1 MDDERASGATRP
13 EQEEAA
19 AAALAFVRE
28 GVLVCDRGW
37 RLILANGAAGRL
49 LGVRPEDLPGRDLR
63 AVLPAARTERVAEV
77 LRRAAAGEGGEVA
90 IRLGP
95 DERWL
100 HLRCEPRPAGGVV
113 CCLDEVS
120 ERRRWAAEEA
130 QLREQLH
137 QARRMAA
144 LGRLA
149 GGVSHDFN
157 NMLSVILAN
166 TAMALD
172 RVEAGSGV
180 HRHLMEIRGAAARS
194 VEINR
199 HLRAFARDEP
209 ATPRVLDVNETVN
222 ETLGMLESL
231 VGDGVTL
238 HWQPSAGLPPV
249 RLDPTHLGQMLILL
263 CADACEEMS
272 GVGCLTLATAA
283 AAVAGTA
290 GQVSLT
296 LRHSGRGATGAG
308 TATGLAMVEA
318 MVGRLGGRVEVERDP
333 VLGVTVRLH
342 LPARQPGEGDP
353 DPAADTGE
361 PLVGGDET
369 LLIVD
374 DETSILKIAQ
384 RMLETLGYTVL
395 PAAGPA
401 HALRLAQ
408 HYSGPIHLLLTDV
421 IMPEMGGHDLVPKI
435 QALHPG
441 IRVVY
446 MSGYPLHLIAGLVVL
461 DAGLP
466 LLAKPFSFPD
476 LAGKIRAVLDGD

>member
-1 MDDERASGATRP
+1 
-13 EQEEAA
+13 
-19 AAALAFVRE
+19 
-28 GVLVCDRGW
+28 
-37 RLILANGAAGRL
+37 
-49 LGVRPEDLPGRDLR
+49 
-63 AVLPAARTERVAEV
+63 
-77 LRRAAAGEGGEVA
+77 
-90 IRLGP
+90 
-95 DERWL
+95 
-100 HLRCEPRPAGGVV
+100 
-113 CCLDEVS
+113 
-120 ERRRWAAEEA
+120 
-130 QLREQLH
+130 
-137 QARRMAA
+137 MAA

-231 VGDGVTL
+231 VGDGIAL

-318 MVGRLGGRVEVERDP
+318 MVGRLDGRVEVERDP
-333 VLGVTVRLH
+333 VLGTTVRLH
-342 LPARQPGEGDP
+342 LPAREPGEGDP

-361 PLVGGDET
+361 PPVGGNET

-384 RMLETLGYTVL
+384 RMLEALGYTVL

-421 IMPEMGGHDLVPKI
+421 IMPEMGGHDLVPKSRPCTPASGWCTGPAPRSTSSRAWWCSTPACPCSPNPSPSRTWPARSARCSTATEAVRRRLPARH
-435 QALHPG
+435 QPPAALKPAAGRGITRDQRPAPG
-441 IRVVY
+441 RPRRFHDTKGGQTGWEQRTGRSSRRTTTCW
-446 MSGYPLHLIAGLVVL
+446 SGW
-461 DAGLP
+461 
-466 LLAKPFSFPD
+466 
-476 LAGKIRAVLDGD
+476 

>member
-1 MDDERASGATRP
+1 MGDDRVSHATRTA
-13 EQEEAA
+13 QEEAT

-28 GVLVCDRGW
+28 GVLVCDIGW
-37 RLILANGAAGRL
+37 RVILANEGAGRL
-49 LGVRPEDLPGRDLR
+49 VGVRLEDLPGRDLR
-63 AVLPAARTERVAEV
+63 AVLPAAGTERVGEV

-90 IRLGP
+90 IRLEP

-100 HLRCEPRPAGGVV
+100 HLRCEPQAAGGVV

-120 ERRRWAAEEA
+120 ERRRWAVEEA
-130 QLREQLH
+130 QMREQLH

-209 ATPRVLDVNETVN
+209 ATPRVLDVNESVT
-222 ETLGMLESL
+222 ETLGLLESL
-231 VGDGVTL
+231 VGDGIAL

-272 GVGCLTLATAA
+272 GVGSITLATDAI
-283 AAVAGTA
+283 AVAGTA

-318 MVGRLGGRVEVERDP
+318 MVGRLDGRVEVERDP
-333 VLGVTVRLH
+333 VLGTTVH
-342 LPARQPGEGDP
+342 LPAREPGEGDP

-361 PLVGGDET
+361 PPVGGDET

-384 RMLETLGYTVL
+384 RMLEALGYTVL

-446 MSGYPLHLIAGLVVL
+446 MSGYPLHLIANLVVL

-476 LAGKIRAVLDGD
+476 LAGKIRTVLDGD

>member
-1 MDDERASGATRP
+1 
-13 EQEEAA
+13 
-19 AAALAFVRE
+19 
-28 GVLVCDRGW
+28 
-37 RLILANGAAGRL
+37 
-49 LGVRPEDLPGRDLR
+49 
-63 AVLPAARTERVAEV
+63 
-77 LRRAAAGEGGEVA
+77 
-90 IRLGP
+90 
-95 DERWL
+95 
-100 HLRCEPRPAGGVV
+100 
-113 CCLDEVS
+113 
-120 ERRRWAAEEA
+120 
-130 QLREQLH
+130 
-137 QARRMAA
+137 
-144 LGRLA
+144 
-149 GGVSHDFN
+149 
-157 NMLSVILAN
+157 
-166 TAMALD
+166 
-172 RVEAGSGV
+172 
-180 HRHLMEIRGAAARS
+180 MEIRGAAARS

-209 ATPRVLDVNETVN
+209 ATPRVLDVNDTVN
-222 ETLGMLESL
+222 ETLGLLESL
-231 VGDGVTL
+231 VGDGIAL

-272 GVGCLTLATAA
+272 GVGSITLATDAI
-283 AAVAGTA
+283 AVAGTV

-318 MVGRLGGRVEVERDP
+318 MVGRLDGRVEVERDP
-333 VLGVTVRLH
+333 VQGTTVRLH
-342 LPARQPGEGDP
+342 LPAREPGEGDP

-361 PLVGGDET
+361 PPVGGDET

-384 RMLETLGYTVL
+384 RMLEALGYTVL

-446 MSGYPLHLIAGLVVL
+446 MSGYPLHLIANLVVL

-476 LAGKIRAVLDGD
+476 LAGKIRTVLDGD